1 MLNLPCPLEGSSSEG
16 SHCKTYLPYIFLKT
30 QHFSLMRSFLLFCQH
45 AFKIEH
51 TVTFVCRKS
60 SQFWGL
66 SLWLT
71 SEKFF
76 NKVMIFLW
84 NKDIKTHVIST
95 RRVHTSLLEVQ
106 TVQFPN
112 APYFS
117 MGSLCAIDSHIT
129 YFSNWLNL
137 TFLRVATLKTVT

>member
-1 MLNLPCPLEGSSSEG
+1 MYLAPWPIGSWKPPVMINLLCPLEGSSSEG

-30 QHFSLMRSFLLFCQH
+30 QCFSLMRSFLLFCQH
-45 AFKIEH
+45 VFKIEH

-84 NKDIKTHVIST
+84 NKDIKKMWSQQGEFTHHYLRCRQFSFLMHLIFQCIVS
-95 RRVHTSLLEVQ
+95 VQ
-106 TVQFPN
+106 
-112 APYFS
+112 
-117 MGSLCAIDSHIT
+117 
-129 YFSNWLNL
+129 
-137 TFLRVATLKTVT
+137 